1 MSVKKVVGKK
11 LDKKRKKKKL
21 VINGKSKQ
29 QKIRNI
35 FIGKSPM
42 KTSHVIVFYN
52 TFIFCTCLFSSYRA
66 SAH

>member
-42 KTSHVIVFYN
+42 KQVT
-52 TFIFCTCLFSSYRA
+52 
-66 SAH
+66 